1 MGNVVAGLALAF
13 CVLLVV
19 AAVWFVGSG
28 GG

>member
-1 MGNVVAGLALAF
+1 MANVAAGFALAF
-13 CVLLVV
+13 CVVLVV